1 MTLICLQVCECDT
14 VDEIF
19 DGIVDQTEET
29 ETHDVCVNCDKADLD
44 VKAQD
49 RNKPQ
54 DNVKDNLGGDNR
66 EEAKIVC
73 IKMGMNQPQ
82 DTEKDENTT
91 FDYNDDIEEE
101 TEHTTKS
108 DLDMMSQADGTVA
121 RDYTAKM
128 AVCPDKS
135 EVADTIGKIN
145 EERDVSCFIILF
157 L

>member
-1 MTLICLQVCECDT
+1 MI
-14 VDEIF
+14 
-19 DGIVDQTEET
+19 
-29 ETHDVCVNCDKADLD
+29 
-44 VKAQD
+44 
-49 RNKPQ
+49 
-54 DNVKDNLGGDNR
+54 
-66 EEAKIVC
+66 
-73 IKMGMNQPQ
+73 QPQ

-91 FDYNDDIEEE
+91 FDYNDDDIEEE

-108 DLDMMSQADGTVA
+108 DLDMMSQADDTVA